1 MIELALKELEKYFG
15 AHKVLHNISFEV
27 LSHEKVGL
35 VGANGTGKTTIF
47 KIISGLE
54 NYDGGMLAIRK
65 GATIGYLHQIPVYPD
80 HITVNDVMYEAFASL
95 MEIKKDLEI
104 LEAQMSTLQNLS
116 LDETMKRYGE
126 LQLAFEAKGGY
137 TIEESLSKI
146 CIGLK
151 INEDFKRRRFST
163 LSGGEKTIVQLG
175 KILLQNSDILL
186 LDEPTNHLDI
196 DAIEWLEDFI
206 KTYKGSVLII
216 SHDRYFLDAAVN
228 KIVEIE
234 DGEASVYGGN
244 YSYYMAE
251 KDRLLM
257 AQFDAFK
264 DQQKKI
270 KAMEEAIA
278 RFRDWGNR
286 SGNPKMF
293 IKIANME
300 KRMNRMDKV
309 DRPIMDRRKIQ
320 LHFQTTKS
328 SSKDVVNIQG
338 LKKRYG
344 SQPLLEDIHLQIR
357 SGERVALLGKNGSG
371 KSTLMKGILHQYTPD
386 AGEIKIGSSVKIGY
400 LEQDVF
406 FPDPRQT
413 VLQAFREGLT
423 ISEGEARHRLA
434 KFLFL
439 GEDVFRKV
447 ENLSGGQKS
456 RLKLCQL
463 MMQDLHFLI
472 LDEPTNHLDIDS
484 REMLEEALDD
494 FSGTIFFI
502 SHDRYFINKLADRI
516 VELDSGKLVDY
527 LGNYDYYHGK
537 RPSPVQAIPVVDKSP
552 KPVIETACQPAN
564 QQKQKQKERRIA
576 KIEEE
581 IEILQKLIQEKDGHI
596 QEWSSDYEK
605 LEIVFA
611 EKDAIQRNLDLLME
625 EWVQI
630 QE

>member
-1 MIELALKELEKYFG
+1 MIEIALKELEKYYG
-15 AHKVLHNISFEV
+15 AHKVLHSISFEV

-65 GATIGYLHQIPVYPD
+65 GASVGYLHQIPVYPD
-80 HITVNDVMYEAFASL
+80 HITVNDILYEAFAPL
-95 MEIKKDLEI
+95 MEIKNDLEI
-104 LEAQMSTLQNLS
+104 LEEQMSTLQNIPL
-116 LDETMKRYGE
+116 EQAMKRYGE
-126 LQLAFEAKGGY
+126 LQLEFETKGGY

-146 CIGLK
+146 CTGLK
-151 INEDFKRRRFST
+151 ISGNFKKRRFST
-163 LSGGEKTIVQLG
+163 LSGGEKTTVQLG
-175 KILLQNSDILL
+175 KILLLNPDILL

-206 KTYKGSVLII
+206 ASYKGSVLII

-228 KIVEIE
+228 KIIEIE
-234 DGEASVYGGN
+234 DGEAAVYGGN
-244 YSYYMAE
+244 YSYYVAE

-257 AQFDAFK
+257 EQFDAFK

-300 KRMNRMDKV
+300 KRIARMDHI
-309 DRPIMDRRKIQ
+309 DRPTMDRRKIQ
-320 LHFQTTKS
+320 LQFQNTQS
-328 SSKDVVNIQG
+328 SSKDVVKIQG

-344 SQPLLEDIHLQIR
+344 GQPLLEDIHLHIR

-371 KSTLMKGILHQYTPD
+371 KSTLIKGILQQYIPD
-386 AGEIKIGSSVKIGY
+386 AGEIKVGSNVKIGY
-400 LEQDVF
+400 LEQDII
-406 FPDPRQT
+406 FPHPQHT

-423 ISEGEARHRLA
+423 ITEGEARHRLA
-434 KFLFL
+434 KFLFF

-463 MMQDLHFLI
+463 MMHDLHFLI

-516 VELDSGKLVDY
+516 VALDSGKLVDY
-527 LGNYDYYHGK
+527 LGNYDYYREK
-537 RPSPVQAIPVVDKSP
+537 RTSPIQTVPVINKTQ
-552 KPVIETACQPAN
+552 KPVIETVRQPVN
-564 QQKQKQKERRIA
+564 QQKHRERRIV

-581 IEILQKLIQEKDGHI
+581 IEILQKFIQEKDEYI
-596 QEWSSDYEK
+596 QEWSSNHEK
-605 LEIVFA
+605 LQIAFA
-611 EKDAIQRNLDLLME
+611 EKDALQINLDRLME
-625 EWVQI
+625 EWVQL

>member
-1 MIELALKELEKYFG
+1 MIEIALKELEKYYG
-15 AHKVLHNISFEV
+15 AHKVLHSISFEV

-65 GATIGYLHQIPVYPD
+65 GTSVGYLHQIPVYPD
-80 HITVNDVMYEAFASL
+80 HVTVNDILYEAFAPL

-104 LEAQMSTLQNLS
+104 LEEQMSTLQNIPL
-116 LDETMKRYGE
+116 EQAMKKYGE
-126 LQLAFEAKGGY
+126 LQLEFETKGGY

-146 CIGLK
+146 CTGLK
-151 INEDFKRRRFST
+151 ISENFKKRRFST
-163 LSGGEKTIVQLG
+163 LSGGEKTTVQLG
-175 KILLQNSDILL
+175 KILLQNPDILL

-206 KTYKGSVLII
+206 ASYKGSVLII

-228 KIVEIE
+228 KIIEIE
-234 DGEASVYGGN
+234 DGEAAVYGGN
-244 YSYYMAE
+244 YSYYVTE

-257 AQFDAFK
+257 EQFDAFK

-300 KRMNRMDKV
+300 KRIARLDHI
-309 DRPIMDRRKIQ
+309 DRPTMDRRKIQ
-320 LHFQTTKS
+320 LQFQNTQS
-328 SSKDVVNIQG
+328 SSKDVVKIQG

-344 SQPLLEDIHLQIR
+344 AQPLLEDIHLHIR

-371 KSTLMKGILHQYTPD
+371 KSTLIKGILQQYIPD
-386 AGEIKIGSSVKIGY
+386 AGEIKVGSNVKIGY
-400 LEQDVF
+400 LEQDII
-406 FPDPRQT
+406 FPHPHHT

-423 ISEGEARHRLA
+423 ITEGEARHRLA
-434 KFLFL
+434 KFLFF

-516 VELDSGKLVDY
+516 VALDSGKLIDY
-527 LGNYDYYHGK
+527 LGNYDYYREK
-537 RPSPVQAIPVVDKSP
+537 RTSPIQTVPVINKTQ
-552 KPVIETACQPAN
+552 KPVIETVLHPVN
-564 QQKQKQKERRIA
+564 QQKHKERRIV
-576 KIEEE
+576 KLEEE
-581 IEILQKLIQEKDGHI
+581 IEILQKFIQEKDEYI
-596 QEWSSDYEK
+596 QEWSSNHEK
-605 LEIVFA
+605 LQIAFA
-611 EKDAIQRNLDLLME
+611 EKEALQINLDRLME
-625 EWVQI
+625 EWVQL